1 MALIERC
8 PNAWHR
14 LIERLILKKRIKCNM
29 IKNIQLIKLI
39 IKSGEQVSKK
49 KVITT
54 YLKVRT
60 KSLIIKKG
68 FNIYNQ

>member
-1 MALIERC
+1 
-8 PNAWHR
+8 
-14 LIERLILKKRIKCNM
+14 M
-29 IKNIQLIKLI
+29 IKNIHLIKLI

-60 KSLIIKKG
+60 KYLIIKKG
-68 FNIYNQ
+68 LTFTMSNKAALR